1 MVKYS
6 ILIPSSNGGKYL
18 YYAVKSVLNNK
29 YDACEVIVSL
39 NNTTDKSDLKIRKIK
54 DKRLKIIKTPK
65 YFSMV
70 KHYEWLIKKAR
81 GDWVSIIGDD
91 DGVVHNFFKKIDDIL
106 KKFKDHNLQAISS
119 SRAYYYWE
127 GIEHIYGKTV
137 VRYLDT
143 GKMKIK
149 NSKIELFKTLFGFS
163 AYQNLPLLYTS
174 GIVKKEILDQITL
187 KSKNR
192 FYNEPNPDVY
202 SALVITLFTK
212 KFLRV
217 EKPLFWMGTSGKSNA
232 VNLINDLSKKKLD
245 IKNNIFLNHSQN
257 NGYYLSKKIDPYFWQ
272 LRLRSGFLFSAFYQI
287 PRNINK
293 YYNSFFLDYMFCIFV
308 ITDFKTRRIPLTTFE
323 QEFLKKRIK
332 NYVYKK
338 KINFLI
344 LMILSEIYLL
354 IFRCFNFLRKLN
366 FKIKNFF
373 YRYILRKNF
382 LYSKNRK
389 KFSNIL
395 IANKHI

>member
-29 YDACEVIVSL
+29 YDNCEVIVSL
-39 NNTTDKSDLKIRKIK
+39 NNTTDKSDLKIRKLK

-70 KHYEWLIKKAR
+70 KHYEWLIKKAK

-91 DGVVHNFFKKIDDIL
+91 DGVVNNFFKKIDYIL
-106 KKFKDHNLQAISS
+106 KKYESHDLQAISS

-143 GKMKIK
+143 EKMKIK

-174 GIVKKEILDQITL
+174 GIVKKEILDQITS

-202 SALVITLFTK
+202 SALAITLFTK

-217 EKPLFWMGTSGKSNA
+217 EKPLFWMGTSSKSNA

-257 NGYYLSKKIDPYFWQ
+257 DGYYLSKKIDPYFWQ

-293 YYNSFFLDYMFCIFV
+293 YYNNFFLDYMFCIFI
-308 ITDFKTRRIPLTTFE
+308 ITDFKTRRIPLTSLE
-323 QEFLKKRIK
+323 REFLKKRIK
-332 NYVYKK
+332 NYISKK
-338 KINFLI
+338 QINFLI
-344 LMILSEIYLL
+344 LKILSEFYLL
-354 IFRCFNFLRKLN
+354 FIRSFNF
-366 FKIKNFF
+366 FEKITFRLKNFF
-373 YRYILRKNF
+373 YRYIFQKKF

-389 KFSNIL
+389 KFPNIL